1 MVGVDMQ
8 GAETEEFTLRFGPIA
23 ISYSGL
29 SAVQLEGLQDVAS
42 GKHGARER
50 ARWMFRPGREV
61 KERFSLD
68 VSFTPRLDPPWMTNP
83 MWLDYDRSTQSYRSA
98 REFWQAEIAEVV
110 EPGSGRG
117 SVTMG
122 PHPREDG
129 AYGWRISL
137 RESTS
142 GFLSA
147 VAPCANAL
155 VLHGCGLVHPV
166 DGRARVFLGHSGA
179 GKSTMNHRLADWELL
194 GDDKVLVWLDGDEVM
209 ACGTPFMSKNL
220 FVGWGEPHPI
230 ESIYALQPGAE
241 ELQMEALP
249 AAEAFRTLLEC
260 TFLPYGEGPLVE
272 RAMEIAQEVLERV
285 TWKSLASSL
294 AHDLSERFEVAL
306 P

>member
-1 MVGVDMQ
+1 VERV
-8 GAETEEFTLRFGPIA
+8 ETSLFTLRFGPIA
-23 ISYSGL
+23 IAYSGL
-29 SAVQLEGLQDVAS
+29 GVLERDGLEAVSV

-50 ARWMFRPGREV
+50 ARWLFRPGREV
-61 KERFSLD
+61 SERFSLN
-68 VSFTPRLDPPWMTNP
+68 VSFTPRLEPPWTTNP
-83 MWLDYDRSTQSYRSA
+83 MWLDYDRSTQRYRSA
-98 REFWQAEIAEVV
+98 REFWAAEISEMT
-110 EPGSGRG
+110 EPGSGRA
-117 SVTMG
+117 SVAMG
-122 PHPREDG
+122 PHPREEG
-129 AYGWRISL
+129 SYGWRISL

-147 VAPCANAL
+147 VAPCADAL
-155 VLHGCGLVHPV
+155 LLHGCGLVHPV

-179 GKSTMNHRLADWELL
+179 GKSTMNHRLTDWELL

-230 ESIYALQPGAE
+230 ESIYALQPGAQ
-241 ELQMEALP
+241 ELRMEALP

-272 RAMEIAQEVLERV
+272 RAMEVAQEVLERV
-285 TWKSLASSL
+285 TWRRLASSL
-294 AHDLSERFEVAL
+294 EHDISERFEVA